1 MQDQTLSTQPLV
13 EDVTLGRSLKW
24 TLSWL
29 SSTPTGFSKDFI
41 MNTHSLV
48 RLMIALGAGLFV
60 SLSAQAQ
67 VYGTVISSTAIQKQ
81 TPVTKQVCTEQQ
93 VVVPQQKSGA
103 GTIMGGIAG
112 GTIGNAI
119 GKGDGNALATVL
131 GVVGGAMLGDK
142 IEGEK
147 PPRTQIVQNCT
158 NQTVYETRITGYQVV
173 YEYAGKR
180 YTVEMPRDPGPTVT
194 LQVTPVMQ

>member
-1 MQDQTLSTQPLV
+1 
-13 EDVTLGRSLKW
+13 
-24 TLSWL
+24 
-29 SSTPTGFSKDFI
+29 
-41 MNTHSLV
+41 
-48 RLMIALGAGLFV
+48 
-60 SLSAQAQ
+60 
-67 VYGTVISSTAIQKQ
+67 
-81 TPVTKQVCTEQQ
+81 
-93 VVVPQQKSGA
+93 
-103 GTIMGGIAG
+103 
-112 GTIGNAI
+112 
-119 GKGDGNALATVL
+119 LATVL

-158 NQTVYETRITGYQVV
+158 NQTAYETRITGYQVV